1 MGTIKGIGYRQ
12 TNNWK
17 ADIIAARELCYS
29 REVIEALSNESN
41 PIKRSIIL
49 ATARTNLKD

>member
-1 MGTIKGIGYRQ
+1 MKTTKGVGYRQ
-12 TNNWK
+12 SNNWK

-29 REVIEALSNESN
+29 REVIEALSNEPN

-49 ATARTNLKD
+49 TTARTNLKD

>member
-1 MGTIKGIGYRQ
+1 MRTTKGDGYRQ
-12 TNNWK
+12 SNNWK

-29 REVIEALSNESN
+29 KEIIEALSNEPN

-49 ATARTNLKD
+49 TTARTNLKD

>member
-1 MGTIKGIGYRQ
+1 MRTTKGVGYRQ
-12 TNNWK
+12 GNNWK
-17 ADIIAARELCYS
+17 ADIIAAKELCYS
-29 REVIEALSNESN
+29 REVIEALSNEPN

>member
-1 MGTIKGIGYRQ
+1 MRTTKGVGYRQ
-12 TNNWK
+12 SNNWK

-29 REVIEALSNESN
+29 REVIEALSNEPK

-49 ATARTNLKD
+49 TTARTNLKD

>member
-17 ADIIAARELCYS
+17 ADIIAAKELCYS
-29 REVIEALSNESN
+29 REVIEALSNEPN

-49 ATARTNLKD
+49 TTARTNLKD

>member
-17 ADIIAARELCYS
+17 ADIIAARELLYP
-29 REVIEALSNESN
+29 REVIEALSNEPN

>member
-1 MGTIKGIGYRQ
+1 MRTTKGVGYRQ

-29 REVIEALSNESN
+29 REVIEALSNEPN

-49 ATARTNLKD
+49 TTARTNLKD

>member
-1 MGTIKGIGYRQ
+1 MGNIKGIGYRQ

-29 REVIEALSNESN
+29 REVIEALSNEPN

-49 ATARTNLKD
+49 TTARTNLKD

>member
-12 TNNWK
+12 TNSWK

-29 REVIEALSNESN
+29 REVIEALSNEPN

-49 ATARTNLKD
+49 TTARTNLKD

>member
-1 MGTIKGIGYRQ
+1 MRTTKGVGYRQ
-12 TNNWK
+12 SNNWK

-29 REVIEALSNESN
+29 REVIEVLSNEPN

-49 ATARTNLKD
+49 TTARTNLKD